1 MTRRDRL
8 NAKIDRRREWAGK
21 ADSRS
26 AAAAQKAS
34 AIADRIP
41 FGQPILVGHHSE
53 RHARRDA
60 ERIRYGFDRA
70 CEAATLAEHHRQRAE
85 GLERALDR
93 SIFSDDVDAV
103 AQLEARI
110 AERTARLERM
120 KAINKAFRAAEGENA
135 AAKLTALV
143 RAGRATEDEAGDAV
157 KLFSLCPWEKAPFPP
172 YSINNLRA
180 DITRNQ
186 KRLEEVKARQ
196 QRTEAADSS
205 PNGVTVDDLGNG
217 YARVTFAEKPA
228 RDVLDALRAAGY
240 RWGQGSWTGPIASL
254 PEGIR

>member
-1 MTRRDRL
+1 MTRRDRF
-8 NAKIDRRREWAGK
+8 NAKMDRRREWAGK
-21 ADSRS
+21 ADARS
-26 AAAAQKAS
+26 EAAIRSAS
-34 AIADRIP
+34 AIAERIP
-41 FGQPILVGHHSE
+41 LGQPILVGHHSE

-60 ERIRYGFDRA
+60 ERIRGGFQRA
-70 CEAATLAEHHRQRAE
+70 HEAHKLAEHHRQRAD

-143 RAGRATEDEAGDAV
+143 RAGQATEDEAGEAV
-157 KLFSLCPWEKAPFPP
+157 KLFFLCPWEKAPFPP

-186 KRLEEVKARQ
+186 KRLEEVRARQ
-196 QRTEAADSS
+196 QRTEAAESS
-205 PNGVTVDDLGNG
+205 PDSVTVDDLGNG
-217 YARVTFAEKPA
+217 YSRVTFAEKPN
-228 RDVLDALRAAGY
+228 REMLDALRAAGY
-240 RWGQGSWTGPIASL
+240 RWGQGSWTGPSAGL